1 MRHFSILFLLIATKI
16 KQKIKMFFI
25 QIVENIKENTA
36 IQTGLVYLVCFQSV
50 VDLCGQKNMIFCKRP
65 SKFTL

>member
-1 MRHFSILFLLIATKI
+1 MRHLSILFLLIATKI

-36 IQTGLVYLVCFQSV
+36 IQTGLVYLVYFQSV
-50 VDLCGQKNMIFCKRP
+50 VDLCGQKYDF
-65 SKFTL
+65 L